1 MLRHTFVRLLVV
13 VLLGTAL
20 LVPASGVAAQA
31 TPEGSLDNPFAD
43 LGLTQ
48 IDITATDDAFDG
60 VPAELDAGRYVVAL
74 TNGLTGEDTTG
85 GAFLQI
91 PEGMTT
97 DEFLEQTA
105 PPEATPAGDAAVA
118 EASPAAEGGPDEL
131 PPWYYETR
139 IAGGP
144 YANPGETTYAVVD
157 LNAGEWVFWAEY
169 PGAPQAPAPIAVS
182 GEMPADLPVP
192 EADVTVEMSEFAF
205 AFSGPVSAG
214 PQVIELANVDDQPH
228 FIGVG
233 AVPAGTT
240 SEDLLA
246 LIESEFS
253 DVPATPIA
261 TPEGGLSFENIAEVF
276 GTGDQSGGV
285 TAWYSTN
292 FEPGTHGALCFIT
305 DPETG
310 LPHVM
315 LGMIEVFE
323 VE

>member
-1 MLRHTFVRLLVV
+1 MLRHTFIRFLVV
-13 VLLGTAL
+13 VLLGTAFM
-20 LVPASGVAAQA
+20 VPASGVAAQA

-48 IDITATDDAFDG
+48 IDITVTDDAFDG
-60 VPAELDAGRYVVAL
+60 VPAELDAGRYVVAF
-74 TNGLTGEDTTG
+74 TNETSGEESSG

-97 DEFLEQTA
+97 DEFLELAA
-105 PPEATPAGDAAVA
+105 PPEATPAGDVAVA
-118 EASPAAEGGPDEL
+118 EASPAAEGGPDET
-131 PPWYYETR
+131 PPWYYETQ

-144 YANPGETTYAVVD
+144 YANADETTYAVVD
-157 LNAGEWVFWAEY
+157 LDAGEWVFWAEY
-169 PGAPQAPAPIAVS
+169 PGAPQAPAPIMVS

-192 EADVTVEMSEFAF
+192 QATVTVEMSEFAF
-205 AFSGPVSAG
+205 AFSGPVPAG
-214 PQVIELANVDDQPH
+214 PQVIELVNAGEQPH

-233 AVPAGTT
+233 ALPPGTT
-240 SEDLLA
+240 SEDVLA

-253 DVPATPIA
+253 GPPATPMA
-261 TPEGGLSFENIAEVF
+261 TPVGGLSFEDFEDVF
-276 GTGDQSGGV
+276 GTGDQSAGV
-285 TAWYSTN
+285 TAWYSVN
-292 FEPGTHGALCFIT
+292 LEPGTHGAVCFIT